1 MAVIQTEIFS
11 RTEWKSTG
19 QTNFGFKLTT
29 DNNLGLENIILV
41 FKWYVF
47 TKRYKGKSK
56 WIFFFKME
64 KKCVLLKFGD
74 WKVLKSVAGQLLD
87 SPKFFAKQNKK
98 FTGFVRQSCS
108 FREDCINNL
117 TACFVVTWLLLLL
130 FFFFFFFFFFL
141 FVFIY
146 NSIILFFFL

>member
-1 MAVIQTEIFS
+1 
-11 RTEWKSTG
+11 
-19 QTNFGFKLTT
+19 
-29 DNNLGLENIILV
+29 
-41 FKWYVF
+41 
-47 TKRYKGKSK
+47 
-56 WIFFFKME
+56 ME

-130 FFFFFFFFFFL
+130 LFFL